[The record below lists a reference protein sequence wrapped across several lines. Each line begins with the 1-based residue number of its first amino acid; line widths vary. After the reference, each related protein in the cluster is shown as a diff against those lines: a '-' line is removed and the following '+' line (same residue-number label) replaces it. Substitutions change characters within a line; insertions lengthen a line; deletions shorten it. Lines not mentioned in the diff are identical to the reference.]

1 MKKIIISLAAV
12 AASASFVASAAV
24 ESSPLWL
31 RNTAVSPDG
40 STVAFTYKGDIYTI
54 PYTGGTASRLTSHP
68 SYDTNPIWSP
78 DGKSI
83 AFASD
88 REGSLDIYIVDATGG
103 TPRRLTTNSGSEVP
117 RTFLDDSTILFSSS
131 FMPDNLYS
139 QGNYLGQTY
148 TVDVNGSR
156 PRLFL
161 SIPMNAVSVAAD
173 GRILYQDRKGLEDD
187 LRKHEH
193 SAGTADIWLLNPAT
207 PDLRKS
213 SFRKLTTFDGQ
224 DQRPQW
230 DGSAPDSFYYL
241 SEEDG
246 TSNVYRA
253 NLDGSSKTRLTSFSG
268 NPVRHLSASADGRRL
283 AFSQDGE
290 IWTLTPG
297 SQPVKMPVNI
307 NADIYQPASTKTT
320 RSRGASSISVRPDGE
335 EIAFILN
342 GDVYVTSTKYNTTKR
357 ITDTDAQER
366 VVTFAPDGKSLVY
379 DSERDGLWQLF
390 IARRA
395 NNDEDSFTYATDII
409 EEPLYRADG
418 RTAFQPAFSPDGKKV
433 AFLED
438 RTELRVIDVDSRKV
452 NTALDGKFNYSYTDG
467 DIAFTWSPDS
477 RWLLADYIG
486 VGGWNN
492 KDIALVAA
500 DGSKVVDLTNSGYS
514 DGNPRWA
521 LDGKAMTWESDRNGY
536 RSHGS
541 WGAESDV
548 YIMFFDAEAF
558 DRFNMSEEE
567 VALLDKKKDDSDK
580 KKDDEATPDKSDK
593 KDKKGKK
600 ADKKKDEDAV
610 KPLEFDLENAKYR
623 VKRLT
628 NSSSRLGDHYV
639 DKKGDNLYYIASYE
653 KGGDLWAVDLRKGDL
668 KSLQKGIG
676 FGSISTD
683 KKADKL
689 YIAGNG
695 ISTVSIPGGKREN
708 VDFNADVTLRPAERR
723 NYIYGHVW
731 QQVKDKFY
739 DENLHGV
746 DWESYRTQYE
756 RFLPYINNNYDMALM
771 LSELLGE
778 LNASH
783 TGSRYYPSGAN
794 YPTAVL
800 GAFYDENYDGEGLK
814 IKEVIKGGPLADKR
828 AGVEAGDIILAIDGK
843 TIEPGADY
851 FPLLE
856 GKSGKITRLT
866 VRKSSGATS
875 DVTVKPISSGTQ
887 SNLLYRRWV
896 ERNRAIVDSVSGGRV
911 GYVHVSGM
919 DSPSFRKTYDEMLG
933 LHRNADAIIV
943 DTRYNSGGWLHN
955 DLAVLMNGKE
965 YTRFTPRG
973 HYIGSEPFSQWY
985 KPSVMLVNQANYS
998 DGYGG
1003 PYAYKTLKLGEIV
1016 GAPIPGTMTA
1026 VWWENQID
1034 PSLIFGIPQVTNADV
1049 DGNAL
1054 ENRQLEPDVL
1064 IYNTPEEI
1072 LNGGDSQL
1080 VGATRHL
1087 LDRLAKEAKNDH

>member
-213 SFRKLTTFDGQ
+213 TFRKLTTFDGQ

>member
-213 SFRKLTTFDGQ
+213 TFRKLTTFDGQ

-307 NADIYQPASTKTT
+307 NADIYQPALTKTT